1 MVQGIMELLFDAA
14 YLITAMTIGILLV
27 RKGGTRFFRMFGIMA
42 IVLAS
47 GDAFHL
53 VPRVIALL
61 TTGLEANAFRLDR
74 VS

>member
-47 GDAFHL
+47 GDAVNYTFKCNTLRTKKEVHMN
-53 VPRVIALL
+53 LL
-61 TTGLEANAFRLDR
+61 YN
-74 VS
+74 